1 MKNILI
7 ILCLC
12 CIFVSCNNS
21 IKIITKT
28 GEETEFQY
36 KGVDSLLLGDFDS
49 KKSELMWNISSDDI
63 IKCENII
70 QECFDKN
77 MTKKY
82 DPDTDKYQDV
92 SLDKNQV
99 EYSKKSILNSVFN
112 VYTITSNNNYER
124 LINLSYFT
132 NKTNYKKDYPEL
144 TILVSISEKW
154 IKIKENS
161 Y

>member
-1 MKNILI
+1 
-7 ILCLC
+7 
-12 CIFVSCNNS
+12 
-21 IKIITKT
+21 
-28 GEETEFQY
+28 
-36 KGVDSLLLGDFDS
+36 
-49 KKSELMWNISSDDI
+49 MWNISSDDI